1 MKALNADV
9 GLAPLSS
16 GASANSPFTAIEIP
30 SSPEV
35 SAGLALVCGQRTK
48 LTFL

>member
-1 MKALNADV
+1 MLRLLLLPSL
-9 GLAPLSS
+9 LAS
-16 GASANSPFTAIEIP
+16 AANSPFTAIEIP

-35 SAGLALVCGQRTK
+35 SAGLGLVCGQRTK

>member
-1 MKALNADV
+1 MLM
-9 GLAPLSS
+9 LFLLPSLLEST
-16 GASANSPFTAIEIP
+16 ANSPFTAICPEIS

-35 SAGLALVCGQRTK
+35 SSGLGLVCGQRTK